1 VSPSAAAKFATA
13 GVVAVVMTGLGYA
26 PPAAAS
32 VFTYSLCTTSDSG
45 CGSFG
50 TVTVSSVSSTEVKVN
65 VTLTSRDDFV
75 KTSAGHALSFDL
87 SGNPSITISNLTSG
101 FTATSTSSGQSTYTN
116 GTGFFEY
123 WINSGLSRISG
134 PLNFDVTAAGG
145 ITPESFIQNL
155 DGFFFSVDIGINCN
169 KNGCPYS
176 GNVAAPTGVDP
187 PGPVPEPSS
196 LSLFG
201 FALLTLGLALGWRR
215 RRANGIG

>member
-13 GVVAVVMTGLGYA
+13 GFVAVVMTGLGYA
-26 PPAAAS
+26 PPAAAD
-32 VFTYSLCTTSDSG
+32 VFTYSLCTTRDSG
-45 CGSFG
+45 CGTFG

-65 VTLTSRDDFV
+65 VTLASGDDFV

-101 FTATSTSSGQSTYTN
+101 FTATSTSSGHSTSTN

-123 WINSGLSRISG
+123 WIDTGLSRISG
-134 PLNFDVTAAGG
+134 PLNFDVTVAGG
-145 ITPESFIQNL
+145 IKPESFIQNL
-155 DGFFFSVDIGINCN
+155 DNLFFSVDIGINCN
-169 KNGCPYS
+169 KNGCRYS

-187 PGPVPEPSS
+187 PVPEPSS

-201 FALLTLGLALGWRR
+201 FALVTLGLALGWRR
-215 RRANGIG
+215 RRANGIS